1 LPFGAS
7 SSNIT
12 VESSSAWAPPF
23 DNTPVNADSAF
34 EPLSESA
41 CRLNVAATSSAVI
54 GLPFWNCTPRR
65 SLNVHWEPSRL
76 GFQLSASRGTGLSS
90 RSEKMRYSP
99 DCASVA
105 SAPALLTL
113 IGSRSLPGIC
123 SPARTVPPFLTFAL
137 LASFPE
143 LELSV
148 PSPLPQ
154 AVARKLNSGSDMPTT
169 APRRT
174 NSRRPM

>member
-41 CRLNVAATSSAVI
+41 CRLNVAATSSAVR
-54 GLPFWNCTPRR
+54 GLPSWNFTPWRI
-65 SLNVHWEPSRL
+65 LNVHWEPSRL
-76 GFQLSASRGTGLSS
+76 GFQLSASRGTGLSWL
-90 RSEKMRYSP
+90 SEKMRYSP
-99 DCASVA
+99 DCPRTA

-123 SPARTVPPFLTFAL
+123 SPARRVPPSLTFAL
-137 LASFPE
+137 FASFPE

-148 PSPLPQ
+148 SSPLPH
-154 AVARKLNSGSDMPTT
+154 AVARKLSSGSDIPTT
-169 APRRT
+169 APRRM
-174 NSRRPM
+174 NSRRRM